1 MPVSIHCVF
10 RQKRMGRSM
19 SSLDRHRQKQDPDPS
34 NDRLRNL
41 SADDQKSQRTCDQPL
56 RIVIA
61 EEAGPDGN
69 SQVFCVHSGWLCELT
84 SNGVEFVCSE
94 RLSRREL
101 FLEIRCQDSSIQF
114 EVAKI
119 AEESQTPN
127 GLWRYSASFIAR
139 NIVDRYEFD

>member
-1 MPVSIHCVF
+1 
-10 RQKRMGRSM
+10 M
-19 SSLDRHRQKQDPDPS
+19 SSLDRHRQKQEPDPS
-34 NDRLRNL
+34 NDRLRNV
-41 SADDQKSQRTCDQPL
+41 SADDQTSQRTCDQPL

-84 SNGVEFVCSE
+84 GNGVEFVCSE

-101 FLEIRCQDSSIQF
+101 FLEIRCLDSSIQF

-119 AEESQTPN
+119 DEESQTPN
-127 GLWRYSASFIAR
+127 ELWRYSASFIAR
-139 NIVDRYEFD
+139 DIVDRYELD

>member
-1 MPVSIHCVF
+1 
-10 RQKRMGRSM
+10 M